1 MGNYR
6 YSLPEV
12 TDSLNQGVK
21 DRLDGKCGNAKD
33 LIRQLEEE
41 VRAGR
46 ATAEDVRAGQE
57 IFLKTEES
65 RAKQAQTIQDERD
78 FLAAYPEFKPTKE
91 NWARMCLYLEGAGVE
106 ANSGVATFED
116 MEAAFHHLKP
126 LGGLELNKAS
136 VRHQEARAI
145 NERNEAR
152 ERAAAFNE
160 EEAYALPLNEVARRA
175 RGW

>member
-12 TDSLNQGVK
+12 TDSPNQGVK
-21 DRLDGKCGNAKD
+21 DKLDSKRGNAKN

-41 VRAGR
+41 VAAGR

-57 IFLKTEES
+57 IFLKTDEL
-65 RAKQAQTIQDERD
+65 RAKQAQSVQDERD
-78 FLAAYPEFKPTKE
+78 FLAKHPEFKPTKA
-91 NWARMCLYLEGAGVE
+91 NWERMCLYLEGANVE
-106 ANSGVATFED
+106 ANSGLATFED
-116 MEAAFHHLKP
+116 MEAAFHHLKT
-126 LGGLELNKAS
+126 LGTLELNKAS
-136 VRHQEARAI
+136 VRQQEARAI
-145 NERNEAR
+145 NDRNEAR

-160 EEAYALPLNEVARRA
+160 EEAYTMPLNELARRA